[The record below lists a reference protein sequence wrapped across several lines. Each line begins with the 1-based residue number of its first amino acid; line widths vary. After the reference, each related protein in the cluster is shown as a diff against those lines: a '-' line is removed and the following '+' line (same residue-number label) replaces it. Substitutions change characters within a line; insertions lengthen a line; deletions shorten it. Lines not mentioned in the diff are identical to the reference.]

1 MLYYRDKIRCELDE
15 NLTRL
20 KQHLQVAERQVLY
33 TVACLP
39 LINGLVLGVYN
50 QLSYLVESF
59 LPGYPLGRIPWWYS
73 PSLALMK
80 YILDDPGLTTDAKA
94 LGGELGEGLMGHIQD
109 VSFARNLSL
118 RNP

>member
-1 MLYYRDKIRCELDE
+1 MLYYRNKIRRELDE

-20 KQHLQVAERQVLY
+20 KQHLQAAEGQVLY

-50 QLSYLVESF
+50 QLSYLVELF
-59 LPGYPLGRIPWWYS
+59 LPGSPLEHIPWRYT

-80 YILDDPGLTTDAKA
+80 YILDDPGLTTRANA
-94 LGGELGEGLMGHIQD
+94 FGGELGEGLMGHIQD
-109 VSFARNLSL
+109 VSFARSSAL

>member
-1 MLYYRDKIRCELDE
+1 MLYYRDKIRRELDE
-15 NLTRL
+15 NLTGL
-20 KQHLQVAERQVLY
+20 KQHLQVAEREVLY

-59 LPGYPLGRIPWWYS
+59 LPGYPLGRIPWRYT

-80 YILDDPGLTTDAKA
+80 YILDDPGLTTRAKA
-94 LGGELGEGLMGHIQD
+94 LEGELGEGLMGHIQD
-109 VSFARNLSL
+109 VSFARSFTL